1 MIVNFSDFVNES
13 LDDIKYGKKRDHDQT
28 EIALDELPLID
39 PPSNSSDQTKGEIEE
54 IKAMPNATE
63 FDISNDK
70 NFSDTF
76 AKYLTD
82 NNVSITEDQL
92 KRYSKRIKNIVIALK
107 NHYNRP
113 RPAQVAAHHG
123 INLKSY
129 PSKSADT
136 AAYPSGHSVQPFA
149 IATAISKEHPELRD
163 GLFELADRIAK
174 GRMRMKIHYRSDYE
188 YGKLLGQQIGDRLSI
203 N

>member
-1 MIVNFSDFVNES
+1 MIQDFSDFINES
-13 LDDIKYGKKRDHDQT
+13 IDDIIYGEKRDHEQPS
-28 EIALDELPLID
+28 IALDELPLID
-39 PPSNSSDQTKGEIEE
+39 PPANSSEQTKREIEE
-54 IKAMPNATE
+54 IKDMPNTTP

-70 NFSDTF
+70 KFSDTF
-76 AKYLTD
+76 AKYLAD

-92 KRYSKRIKNIVIALK
+92 KKYSKKIKNIVVSLK

-113 RPAQVAAHHG
+113 RPAQLAVEHG
-123 INLKSY
+123 INLKPY

-149 IATAISKEHPELRD
+149 IATAISKEHPELKD

-188 YGKLLGQQIGDRLSI
+188 YGKLLGKEIGNRLSI

>member
-1 MIVNFSDFVNES
+1 MIENFSDFVNES
-13 LDDIKYGKKRDHDQT
+13 LDDIKYGKKRDHQQPS
-28 EIALDELPLID
+28 IALDELPLID
-39 PPSNSSDQTKGEIEE
+39 PPSNSSDQTKQEIEE
-54 IKAMPNATE
+54 INDMPKATS

-70 NFSDTF
+70 NFSNTF
-76 AKYLTD
+76 AEYLAA
-82 NNVSITEDQL
+82 NNGSITEDQL
-92 KRYSKRIKNIVIALK
+92 KRYSKKIKHIVIALK

-113 RPAQVAAHHG
+113 RPAQLAAYHG
-123 INLKSY
+123 INLNPY

-136 AAYPSGHSVQPFA
+136 ASYPSGHSVQPFA
-149 IATAISKEHPELRD
+149 MATAISKEYPELKD

-188 YGKLLGQQIGDRLSI
+188 YGKLLGKKIGDRLSI